1 MQIVLR
7 DDTKSIAS
15 RTVFSYREI
24 YALSMFERSDCIEA
38 ILQMIA
44 VSGMGVGMYLLQK
57 GVPQKTVYRLLHEEA
72 QYVREDDADGDSG

>member
-7 DDTKSIAS
+7 DDIEKIAS
-15 RTVFSYREI
+15 RTVFSYREV
-24 YALSMFERSDCIEA
+24 YVLSMYERTDIIEVV
-38 ILQMIA
+38 LQVIA